1 MIFPTFTTDKLYGME
16 KIALFPGSF
25 DPFTVGHENVVL
37 RALGLFEKIVIA
49 VGYNSNKMDFFPVEQ
64 RMNWIREVFK
74 HEPRISVEKYEGLTV
89 EFAKEMNATHILRGI
104 RTSADFEY
112 ERAIAQ
118 VNRAMTGIDSVF
130 LLTTP
135 EHTPVN
141 SSIVRDIIK
150 HGGDASKFLPK
161 QIKIPVEPDRRF

>member
-1 MIFPTFTTDKLYGME
+1 MKKAAI
-16 KIALFPGSF
+16 FPGSF
-25 DPFTVGHENVVL
+25 DPFTIGHENVIVRGL
-37 RALGLFEKIVIA
+37 ELFEEIIVA
-49 VGYNSNKMDFFPVEQ
+49 VGYNSNKSDFFPVDQ
-64 RMNWIREVFK
+64 RLGWIQEVFK
-74 HEPRISVEKYEGLTV
+74 DEPRVTVLKYKGLTV
-89 EFAKEMNATHILRGI
+89 EFAKEVNASHILRGI

-118 VNRAMTGIDSVF
+118 VNKAMTGIDSVF

-150 HGGDASKFLPK
+150 HGGDASQFLPH
-161 QIKIPVEPDRRF
+161 QIKIDHSPK

>member
-1 MIFPTFTTDKLYGME
+1 MR
-16 KIALFPGSF
+16 KIAVFPGSF
-25 DPFTVGHENVVL
+25 DPFTVGHENVVR
-37 RALGLFEKIVIA
+37 RALDLFDEIVVA
-49 VGYNSNKMDFFPVEQ
+49 VGYNSNKSDFFPVDQ
-64 RMNWIREVFK
+64 RVAWIRDVFSDTN
-74 HEPRISVEKYEGLTV
+74 RIKVEKYQGLTV
-89 EFAKEMNATHILRGI
+89 DFARSISATHLLRGI

-118 VNRAMTGIDSVF
+118 VNRAMVGIDTVF

-150 HGGDASKFLPK
+150 HGGDATMFLPAK
-161 QIKIPVEPDRRF
+161 IKITPDQINGR

>member
-1 MIFPTFTTDKLYGME
+1 MKTAI
-16 KIALFPGSF
+16 FPGSF

-37 RALGLFEKIVIA
+37 RALDIFDYIIVA
-49 VGYNSNKMDFFPVEQ
+49 VGYNSNKKDFFPVDK
-64 RMNWIREVFK
+64 RMEWIKSVFID
-74 HEPRISVEKYEGLTV
+74 EPRISVDKYECLTV
-89 EFAKEMNATHILRGI
+89 DYAKQVNATHILRGI

-118 VNRAMTGIDSVF
+118 VNKAMTGIDSVF

-150 HGGDASKFLPK
+150 HGGDASMFLPSR
-161 QIKIPVEPDRRF
+161 IKIDYHE

>member
-1 MIFPTFTTDKLYGME
+1 MKRKAI
-16 KIALFPGSF
+16 FPGSF

-37 RALGLFEKIVIA
+37 RSLDLFDEIVIA
-49 VGYNSNKMDFFPVEQ
+49 IGYNSNKQGFFPIEK
-64 RMNWIREVFK
+64 RIEWIEKVFEG
-74 HEPRISVEKYEGLTV
+74 HPQVQVAKYQGLTV
-89 EFAKEMNATHILRGI
+89 EFAKEIGATHVLRGL

-118 VNRAMTGIDSVF
+118 VNKSMSGIDTVF

-141 SSIVRDIIK
+141 SSIVRDIIR
-150 HGGDASKFLPK
+150 HGGDASMF
-161 QIKIPVEPDRRF
+161 IPVAIRHLIH